1 MTNFSLNLK
10 SKEEIYNIYIED
22 YSLDG
27 FKSKILE
34 VIHGKKV
41 LVVISDKVNKLY
53 GKKIFPLAGDGEFIV
68 YKYILPDGEKQKN
81 FKNYRRILNFALKN
95 GLTRKDCVLAIGGGV
110 VGDLAGF
117 VAATYMRGIDL
128 IQVPTTLLACVDS
141 SVGGKTA
148 IDTDYG
154 KNLVGAFY
162 QPKSVIIDVNFMRSL
177 DEKQF
182 KTGLGEVV
190 KYAFIEKSCRCLEY
204 ENLINYLNENFEKL
218 MQRDMKVLKRIV
230 EICVALKIS
239 VVEKDEKESNLRRI
253 LNFGHTLGHA
263 IEKST
268 GYKKYTH
275 GEAIVQGMIFAFEL
289 AYKIGLI
296 DVNYKFAATDLIS
309 KFKFRPV
316 KMPKMKKLIELMKL
330 DKKAT
335 SESIVFVLPKD
346 YGQVEIREFRAQELL
361 SEKDSRPAEPEP

>member
-10 SKEEIYNIYIED
+10 SKEQTYNIYIED
-22 YSLDG
+22 FSLDG

-34 VIHGKKV
+34 EITGRKV
-41 LVVISDKVNKLY
+41 LVVISEKVNKLY
-53 GKKIFPLAGDGEFIV
+53 GTRIFPLMEDILV
-68 YKYILPDGEKQKN
+68 YKYVLPDGEKHKN
-81 FKNYRRILNFALKN
+81 FKNYQKILNFALKN
-95 GLTRKDCVLAIGGGV
+95 GFTRKDCVLAIGGGV

-148 IDTDYG
+148 IDTDFG

-162 QPKSVIIDVNFMRSL
+162 QPKAVIIDVNFLRTL

-190 KYAFIEKSCRCLEY
+190 KYAFIEKSCQCIQY
-204 ENLINYLNENFEKL
+204 ENLINYLHENFEKL
-218 MQRDMKVLKRIV
+218 MQRDMKVLKRVV

-239 VVEKDEKESNLRRI
+239 VVQKDEKESDLRRI

-263 IEKST
+263 IEKFT
-268 GYKKYTH
+268 KYKKYTH
-275 GEAIVQGMIFAFEL
+275 GEAIVQGMIFAFEQ

-296 DVNYKFAATDLIS
+296 DVNYKFAAMDLIS
-309 KFKFRPV
+309 KFNFHPV
-316 KMPKMKKLIELMKL
+316 KMPNMKQLVELMKM

-335 SESIVFVLPKD
+335 SEEIVFVLPKD
-346 YGQVEIREFRAQELL
+346 YGQVQICNFTPQELL
-361 SEKDSRPAEPEP
+361 

>member
-1 MTNFSLNLK
+1 MANLSLNLK
-10 SKEEIYNIYIED
+10 SKEQNYNIFIED

-34 VIHGKKV
+34 LLTAKKV
-41 LVVISDKVNKLY
+41 LVVISEKVNKLY
-53 GKKIFPLAGDGEFIV
+53 GDKIFPLDPDGKILC
-68 YKYILPDGEKQKN
+68 YKYVLPDGEKHKN
-81 FKNYRRILNFALKN
+81 FKNYQKIINFALKN
-95 GLTRKDCVLAIGGGV
+95 GLTRESCVLAIGGGV

-128 IQVPTTLLACVDS
+128 IQVPTTLLAAVDS

-148 IDTDYG
+148 IDTDFG

-162 QPKSVIIDVNFMRSL
+162 QPKAILIDVNFLRTL
-177 DEKQF
+177 DDKQF

-190 KYAFIEKSCRCLEY
+190 KYAFIEKSCQCIEY
-204 ENLINYLNENFEKL
+204 QNLINYLGENFDKL
-218 MQRDMKVLKRIV
+218 MQRDMKVLKNIV

-239 VVEKDEKESNLRRI
+239 VVEKDEKEADLRRI

-263 IEKST
+263 IEKFT
-268 GYKKYTH
+268 KYKKYTH

-289 AYKIGLI
+289 AHKKSLI
-296 DVNYKFAATDLIS
+296 DINYKFAAMDLIS
-309 KFKFRPV
+309 KFGFRPV
-316 KMPKMKKLIELMKL
+316 KMPTMKKLVELMKL

-335 SESIVFVLPKD
+335 SQEICFVLPKD
-346 YGQVEIREFRAQELL
+346 YGQVQICNFEPQELL
-361 SEKDSRPAEPEP
+361 

>member
-10 SKEEIYNIYIED
+10 SKEQFYNIYIDD

-27 FKSKILE
+27 FKSKIIE
-34 VIHGKKV
+34 EIKSKKV
-41 LVVISDKVNKLY
+41 LVVISEKVNRLY
-53 GKKIFPLAGDGEFIV
+53 GDRIFPLEDDGKFLV
-68 YKYILPDGEKQKN
+68 YKYILPDGEKHKN
-81 FKNYRRILNFALKN
+81 FKNYQKIMNFALKN
-95 GLTRKDCVLAIGGGV
+95 GLTRKDCILAIGGGV

-148 IDTDYG
+148 IDTDFG

-162 QPKSVIIDVNFMRSL
+162 QPKTVIIDVNFLRTL
-177 DEKQF
+177 DDKQF

-190 KYAFIEKSCRCLEY
+190 KYAFIEKSCQCLEY
-204 ENLINYLNENFEKL
+204 ENLINYLRENFDKL
-218 MQRDMKVLKRIV
+218 MQRDIKVLKHIV
-230 EICVALKIS
+230 EVCVALKIS
-239 VVEKDEKESNLRRI
+239 VVEKDEKETDLRRI

-263 IEKST
+263 IEKFT

-275 GEAIVQGMIFAFEL
+275 GEAIVQGMIFAFEQ
-289 AYKIGLI
+289 AHKIGII
-296 DVNYKFAATDLIS
+296 DVNYKFAAMDLIS
-309 KFKFRPV
+309 KFNFRRV
-316 KMPKMKKLIELMKL
+316 KMPSMKKLVELMKM

-335 SESIVFVLPKD
+335 AEGIVFVLPSD
-346 YGQVEIREFRAQELL
+346 YGQVKICDFTAEELV
-361 SEKDSRPAEPEP
+361 

>member
-10 SKEEIYNIYIED
+10 SKDEIYNIYIED

-27 FKSKILE
+27 FKSKIRE

-53 GKKIFPLAGDGEFIV
+53 SKKIFPLAGDGEFIV

-95 GLTRKDCVLAIGGGV
+95 GLTRKDCILAIGGGV
-110 VGDLAGF
+110 VGDIAGF

-148 IDTDYG
+148 IDTRYG

-162 QPKSVIIDVNFMRSL
+162 QPKAVIIDVNFLRTL

-190 KYAFIEKSCRCLEY
+190 KYAFIEKSCRCREY
-204 ENLINYLNENFEKL
+204 ENLINYLNENFDKL
-218 MQRDMKVLKRIV
+218 MQRDMKVLKRVV

-239 VVEKDEKESNLRRI
+239 VVEKDEKESDLRRI

-309 KFKFRPV
+309 KFRFRPV

-361 SEKDSRPAEPEP
+361 SEKDSR

>member
-1 MTNFSLNLK
+1 MADFSLNLK
-10 SKEEIYNIYIED
+10 SKENVYNISVD
-22 YSLDG
+22 DFSLDG
-27 FKSKILE
+27 FKSKLREQISC
-34 VIHGKKV
+34 KKV
-41 LVVISDKVNKLY
+41 LVVISQKVEKLY
-53 GKKIFPLAGDGEFIV
+53 GDKLFPLDTEGEILC
-68 YKYILPDGEKQKN
+68 YKYVLPDGEKHKN
-81 FKNYRRILNFALKN
+81 FKNYQRILNFALKN

-148 IDTDYG
+148 IDTDFG

-162 QPKSVIIDVNFMRSL
+162 QPKAVIIDVNFLRTL

-190 KYAFIEKSCRCLEY
+190 KYAFIEKSCGCVEY
-204 ENLINYLNENFEKL
+204 VNLINYLNENFEKL
-218 MQRDMKVLKRIV
+218 MQRDMKVLKQIV

-239 VVEKDEKESNLRRI
+239 VVEKDEKEADLRRI

-263 IEKST
+263 IEKFT
-268 GYKKYTH
+268 KYKKYTH

-289 AYKIGLI
+289 AHKLGLI
-296 DVNYKFAATDLIS
+296 DVNYKFAAIDLIS
-309 KFKFRPV
+309 KFNFKTV
-316 KMPKMKKLIELMKL
+316 KMPKMKKLVELMKM

-335 SESIVFVLPKD
+335 AQEVCFVLPKD
-346 YGQVEIREFRAQELL
+346 YGQVQICSFTPQELL
-361 SEKDSRPAEPEP
+361 

>member
-1 MTNFSLNLK
+1 MTDLSLNLK
-10 SKEEIYNIYIED
+10 SQAKQYNIYIDDFSIED
-22 YSLDG
+22 LNA
-27 FKSKILE
+27 KILE
-34 VIHGKKV
+34 QVSGKKV
-41 LVVISDKVNKLY
+41 LLVISKKVNKLY
-53 GKKIFPLAGDGEFIV
+53 GDKILPHYNNI
-68 YKYILPDGEKQKN
+68 YKYVLPDGEKHKN
-81 FKNYRRILNFALKN
+81 FKNYQRILNFALKN
-95 GLTRKDCVLAIGGGV
+95 GFTRKDCVLAIGGGV

-148 IDTDYG
+148 IDTDFG

-162 QPKSVIIDVNFMRSL
+162 QPKAVIIDVNFLKTL

-190 KYAFIEKSCRCLEY
+190 KYAFIEKSCQRVEY
-204 ENLINYLNENFEKL
+204 ENLINFLSENFANL
-218 MQRDMKVLKRIV
+218 RDPKVLKKII

-239 VVEKDEKESNLRRI
+239 VVEKDEKESDLRRI

-263 IEKST
+263 IEKYT

-275 GEAIVQGMIFAFEL
+275 GEAIVQGMIFAFEQ

-296 DVNYKFAATDLIS
+296 DENYKFAALDLIS
-309 KFKFRPV
+309 KFNFRTV
-316 KMPKMKKLIELMKL
+316 KMPNMKKLATLMRL

-335 SESIVFVLPKD
+335 SDKIVFVLPKD
-346 YGQVEIREFRAQELL
+346 YGQVQISEFTTDEL
-361 SEKDSRPAEPEP
+361 S